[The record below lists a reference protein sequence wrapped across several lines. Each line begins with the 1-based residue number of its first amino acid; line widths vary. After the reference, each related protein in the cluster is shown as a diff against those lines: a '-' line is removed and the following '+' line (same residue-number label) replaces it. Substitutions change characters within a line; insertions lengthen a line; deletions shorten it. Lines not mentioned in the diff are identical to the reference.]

1 MTQLVVNDYF
11 SVEEQNASFATILI
25 EGTVPYT
32 VRVVQYPNGKQELQ
46 GGYSWSR
53 GHMAGTTWKTL
64 PVVLVD
70 ENGMEFEKDV
80 L

>member
-1 MTQLVVNDYF
+1 MTQRAVNSYF
-11 SVEEQNASFATILI
+11 SDEEQNATFETIRI

-32 VRVVQYPNGKQELQ
+32 VRIVQYPNGKQELQ

-53 GHMAGTTWKTL
+53 GHKAGITWKTL

>member
-1 MTQLVVNDYF
+1 MTKPAVNSYF
-11 SVEEQNASFATILI
+11 SDEEQNATFETTRI
-25 EGTVPYT
+25 ESTVPYT
-32 VRVVQYPNGKQELQ
+32 VRIVQYPNGKQELQ
-46 GGYSWSR
+46 GGYSWSQ
-53 GHMAGTTWKTL
+53 GYKAGTTWKTL